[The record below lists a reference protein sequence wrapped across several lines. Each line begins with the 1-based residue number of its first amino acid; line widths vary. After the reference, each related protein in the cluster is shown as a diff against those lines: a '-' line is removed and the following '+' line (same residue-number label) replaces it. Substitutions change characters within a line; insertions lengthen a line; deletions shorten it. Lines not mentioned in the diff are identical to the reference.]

1 MDDESIQ
8 TIQMIEGVLDNVRP
22 PLLDFI
28 KVEDTD
34 DYILYNIITKKNSDK
49 KLGDNPFTNYLNS
62 FIFCNDSEKSWLV
75 IRGVVYSS
83 CIYKDACT

>member
-28 KVEDTD
+28 KVEDT
-34 DYILYNIITKKNSDK
+34 LSSPKK
-49 KLGDNPFTNYLNS
+49 
-62 FIFCNDSEKSWLV
+62 
-75 IRGVVYSS
+75 
-83 CIYKDACT
+83 